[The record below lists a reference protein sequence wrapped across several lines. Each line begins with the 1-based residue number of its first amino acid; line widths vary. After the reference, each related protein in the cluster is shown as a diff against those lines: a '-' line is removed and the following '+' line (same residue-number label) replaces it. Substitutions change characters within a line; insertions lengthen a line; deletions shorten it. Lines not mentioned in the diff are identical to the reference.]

1 MQKER
6 QLEPKGHQ
14 TSLPS
19 PTAHALIPVESEGLR
34 VEAMPGI
41 SSVES
46 ERKAPPFTSKVKML
60 DLKKSSDELKRTTL
74 LKCDEKSRVRFST
87 DE

>member
-46 ERKAPPFTSKVKML
+46 ERKAPPPVYIKSKNVRPE
-60 DLKKSSDELKRTTL
+60 KK
-74 LKCDEKSRVRFST
+74 F
-87 DE
+87 

>member
-1 MQKER
+1 
-6 QLEPKGHQ
+6 
-14 TSLPS
+14 
-19 PTAHALIPVESEGLR
+19 
-34 VEAMPGI
+34 MPGI

-60 DLKKSSDELKRTTL
+60 DLEKSSDELKRTTL